1 MLVSIQ
7 ENFFIWGIPSHEGR
21 HRDVALLPED
31 ISWLSFIILVQEDMG
46 WFYCT
51 QVVFINYLLR
61 GPQAP
66 IYVIQSLV
74 FNHWLIWC
82 CSESV
87 LNLRHQ
93 VIYFLKDENLC
104 ILFYLHRRN
113 GEWIIW
119 PVETTGNCYLINQGK
134 WIFLLRMGKLWW
146 PFREAQ

>member
-1 MLVSIQ
+1 MFHLR
-7 ENFFIWGIPSHEGR
+7 NPFPWGDTQRCGSPSWGHQLI
-21 HRDVALLPED
+21 VIYP
-31 ISWLSFIILVQEDMG
+31 LSFIILVQEDMG